1 MKTTL
6 TIAALGALAVLGL
19 STAEAAWKP
28 TKNIEFIVTA
38 GPGGGTDQ
46 FARTVQAIAIKYN
59 LLEQSVIVLNK
70 GGGSGAEGFVY
81 AKSAAGD
88 PHKVV
93 FATSNEWMLPMVA
106 KLAFKHDDLRP
117 VAAMAMDEFLLW
129 VRPDLPY
136 TDAKSYI
143 AAVKAKP
150 GDFKMGGSQSKDVD
164 QLLVRLLEKATGAK
178 FTYIPFKSGGEAAVQ
193 LAGSHIDSNTNNPA
207 ENIGQWKAGAGKP
220 LCVFSPKRMTP
231 GPKVTETMA
240 WSDIPTCKE
249 SGIPLEQFQMPRTV
263 FLPGGTNDEAIAY
276 YVNLLKQ
283 VREKPE
289 WADYITRGSQSNIF
303 LDDKGLKAFIAED
316 EVKARAIFKEEGWL
330 VN

>member
-1 MKTTL
+1 MNAKL
-6 TIAALGALAVLGL
+6 TGAVLGALAVMGVG
-19 STAEAAWKP
+19 AADAQWKP
-28 TKNIEFIVTA
+28 SKNIEFIATA

-46 FARTVQAIAIKYN
+46 FARTVQAIVIKYK
-59 LLEQSVIVLNK
+59 LLDQSIVVLNK
-70 GGGSGAEGFVY
+70 GGGSGAEGLVY
-81 AKSAAGD
+81 GKTASGD
-88 PHKVV
+88 PHKVI

-106 KLAFKHDDLRP
+106 KLGFKHDDLRP

-129 VRPDLPY
+129 VRPDLPFK
-136 TDAKSYI
+136 DAKSYI
-143 AAVKAKP
+143 EAVKAKP

-164 QLLVRLLEKATGAK
+164 QLLVRLLEKATGTK
-178 FTYIPFKSGGEAAVQ
+178 FTYVPFKSGGEAAVQ

-220 LCVFSPKRMTP
+220 LCVFSPKRMTA

-240 WSDIPTCKE
+240 WADIPTCKE

-263 FLPGGTNDEAIAY
+263 FLPGGAPDDAVAF

-289 WADYITRGSQSNIF
+289 WDEYIARGSQSNIF